1 MSTTPIASESGPGG
15 VFGLPA
21 PAPAPAARDRTPPV
35 QEAKPTPKASA
46 AKPAAKRAEAAAGGW
61 PKPPRE
67 PAPEPEEPQGGGQED
82 IAWAGVAAAAGR
94 RRSGSGSPAEQSRPC
109 GNAEEPWPRPV
120 AASRTS
126 AVPARLW
133 ERAYRETSRAFGDG
147 RLQPRPGAFP
157 FALLVLFIFG
167 QVIKNPD
174 VEASVLRDLQ
184 SIFPAA
190 EQSSL
195 TSVVD
200 RIRDSSATIGL
211 VAAVGAIWIGASFWG
226 AMDTAFCRIYH
237 VECRGWVSRSF
248 ALVMLVV
255 VIIFLAASVAIPVA
269 EGVLAWSRQP
279 AAGPRPDR
287 GLRSAI
293 VLGALAVTF
302 VIVALIY
309 YAVPKGHVPWRGVW
323 PGALFVTVTTAIA
336 NGIFPVYLGQS
347 SVDQIGGALGFI
359 LVALVWFYSVSLA
372 LLAGAVI
379 NALRFELGETGSVE
393 EERARAFA
401 DLDA

>member
-1 MSTTPIASESGPGG
+1 MAETGPA
-15 VFGLPA
+15 V
-21 PAPAPAARDRTPPV
+21 
-35 QEAKPTPKASA
+35 
-46 AKPAAKRAEAAAGGW
+46 
-61 PKPPRE
+61 
-67 PAPEPEEPQGGGQED
+67 
-82 IAWAGVAAAAGR
+82 
-94 RRSGSGSPAEQSRPC
+94 
-109 GNAEEPWPRPV
+109 
-120 AASRTS
+120 SRTS
-126 AVPARLW
+126 ARYLRVFW
-133 ERAYRETSRAFGDG
+133 ERAYRENITGLAAMVAYN
-147 RLQPRPGAFP
+147 LALALFP
-157 FALLVLFIFG
+157 FALLVLFVFG
-167 QVIKNPD
+167 QVVQNPD

-200 RIRDSSATIGL
+200 RIRDSSTTIGV
-211 VAAVGAIWIGASFWG
+211 VAALGAIWIGASFWG

-237 VECRGWVSRSF
+237 VECRGWVEQKRF
-248 ALVMLVV
+248 ALVMLLV
-255 VIIFLAASVAIPVA
+255 VIVFLAASVAIPVA
-269 EGVLAWSRQP
+269 EGVLASSADNLP
-279 AAGPRPDR
+279 FGLDEIA
-287 GLRSAI
+287 GLRSAF
-293 VLGALAVTF
+293 VLGAALAVTF

-359 LVALVWFYSVSLA
+359 LVALVWFYIVSLA